1 MFQDNFVNSKKVN
14 VQGYYDS
21 PALFQKSQNEFKMA
35 AFKKIL
41 KEVNLQ
47 TYEGKKIPKKDLDK
61 LEKDAELKDQ

>member
-1 MFQDNFVNSKKVN
+1 MFQDNFVNNKKAK

-21 PALFQKSQNEFKMA
+21 PALFQKSQNDFKMA

-41 KEVNLQ
+41 KEVNLL

-61 LEKDAELKDQ
+61 LEKDAELKDP

>member
-1 MFQDNFVNSKKVN
+1 MFQDNFVNNKKAK

-21 PALFQKSQNEFKMA
+21 PASFKKNQNEFKMA

-47 TYEGKKIPKKDLDK
+47 TYEGKKIPKKDLEK
-61 LEKDAELKDQ
+61 LDKDAELKEA